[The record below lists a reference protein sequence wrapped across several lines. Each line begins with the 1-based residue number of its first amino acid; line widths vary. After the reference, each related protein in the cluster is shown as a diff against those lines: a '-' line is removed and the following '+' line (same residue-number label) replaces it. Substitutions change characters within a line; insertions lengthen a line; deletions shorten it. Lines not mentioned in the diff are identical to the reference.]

1 MSKTQR
7 LDKIISNMGY
17 GTRKEIKQLV
27 KQGFVKVN
35 GTIVKDS
42 SIHIDPENSL
52 VEISGEILNYREFTY
67 IMMNKPKEVIS
78 ATYDDELITVI
89 DILDERLIK
98 QNLFPVGRLDI
109 DTEGLLLITN
119 DGQLTHKL
127 LSPKKRVPKK
137 YYAVIEGRVEPQDVL
152 NFEEGIILDDGYKT
166 LPSHL
171 KILRTGE
178 YSEVEVIIYEGKYHQ
193 IKRMFKAIN
202 KKVQYLKR
210 LEMASLKLDSTL
222 QPGEYR
228 ELTKEEADILLQYSP
243 EN

>member
-27 KQGFVKVN
+27 KQGAVKVN
-35 GTIVKDS
+35 GTIVRDS
-42 SIHIDPENSL
+42 GMHIDPEGSL
-52 VEISGEILNYREFTY
+52 VEISGELLDYKEFTY
-67 IMMNKPKEVIS
+67 IMMNKPKGVIS
-78 ATYDDELITVI
+78 ATYDYNLDTVI
-89 DILDERLIK
+89 DFLDDRLRR
-98 QNLFPVGRLDI
+98 QNLFPVGRLDV

-119 DGQLTHKL
+119 DGKLAHKL

-137 YYAVIEGRVEPQDVL
+137 YYAVVEGRVETQDVPK
-152 NFEEGIILDDGYKT
+152 FEEGVILDDGYRT
-166 LPSHL
+166 LPAHL

-202 KKVQYLKR
+202 KKVQYLRR

-228 ELTKEEADILLQYSP
+228 ELSKEETSALLQYSP
-243 EN
+243 EE